1 MQYKYDYA
9 VIGGDMRQV
18 SLIEEFAS
26 DANRICYFALCAVP
40 DKRCFSDASFVSAAS
55 SLEEALSLSACII
68 GPIPLCRKDTSFNQT
83 VLDEQISED
92 RLLSGLKSGQSFFGG
107 CIPAGFQ
114 SAAVRKGVR
123 IFDLMENPSL
133 SYFNTIATAEGAVC
147 EAIRQ
152 SPKNLRKSFCA
163 ILGYGKCGRTLLQYL
178 KGMGCRTY
186 VAARREEARAQAGIL
201 SDHTGTLEE
210 FVSLAGEFDFIFNTV
225 PSAVISLETL
235 KKMKPAVTVIDIAS
249 APGGVDFEA
258 ARQLGLTALL
268 CPGLPG
274 KYAPVSSAG
283 AVKEIVEK
291 SLKE

>member
-1 MQYKYDYA
+1 MPYTYDYA

-18 SLIEEFAS
+18 FLTEKLAI
-26 DANRICYFALCAVP
+26 DAKRVCYFALYAVP
-40 DKRCFSDASFVSAAS
+40 DKRCFSDGAFVTAAS

-68 GPIPLCRKDTSFNQT
+68 GPIPLCGKDACFNQT
-83 VLDEQISED
+83 VLDEHISEE
-92 RLLSGLKSGQSFFGG
+92 RLLSCLKSGQSFFGG
-107 CIPAGFQ
+107 CIPAEFR
-114 SAAVRKGVR
+114 SAADLKGVR
-123 IFDLMENPSL
+123 IFDLLENPSL

-152 SPKNLRKSFCA
+152 SPQNLRKSFCA

-178 KGMGCRTY
+178 KGMECRTY

-201 SDHTGTLEE
+201 SDYTGTLEE
-210 FVSLAGEFDFIFNTV
+210 FISHAGEFDFIFNTI

-235 KKMKPAVTVIDIAS
+235 KKMKPSVTIIDIAS
-249 APGGVDFEA
+249 APGGVDFEG
-258 ARQLGLTALL
+258 ARQLGLTARL

-283 AVKEIVEK
+283 AIKEIVEK